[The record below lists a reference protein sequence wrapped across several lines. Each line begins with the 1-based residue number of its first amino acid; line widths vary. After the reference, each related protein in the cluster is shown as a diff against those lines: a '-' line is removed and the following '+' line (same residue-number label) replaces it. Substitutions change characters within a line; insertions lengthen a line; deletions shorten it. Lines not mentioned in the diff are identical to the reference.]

1 MASSATVSAPKKRKS
16 FSEYFH
22 SMRGQQ
28 LIVTLVFLFVP
39 LVLLFMFTYL
49 PFFKMVEF
57 SFFKMKYIGRRTF
70 VGLQNYISV
79 FTRKDCF
86 HALSLSLYYMV
97 GSVVQ
102 MALALLFATIL
113 SFKCKGSKFFR
124 GALYFPCLICGISV
138 GFIFKFFF
146 THGFV
151 LDTLLSWVGFNVDKL
166 PFWLRDESINNVVL
180 VACSIWKY
188 IGQNIVMFIGAIA
201 SVDPVLYEAAE
212 IDGANAWHRFKDII
226 LPSISTIVVL
236 NLIIS
241 VSGALSAF
249 EMPYV
254 VTGGGFN
261 TSTYFVV
268 MDKIAHTD
276 QKVGLA
282 SAMAV
287 VLLLLIVI
295 VTYAQKAVEK
305 YALLIFAA
313 FVALVPIVSCIFTAF
328 KSEEEYANTNV
339 ITPPKSWLNFD
350 NFITAWNKANMGEAF
365 LNSFIILICVLA
377 GSIMISAML
386 AYVLN
391 RFKFPGNKLIR
402 NLFTIATL
410 IPGIASQVTV
420 YQIMTALHLVNSM
433 PGYIIL
439 MMGTDVITIYI
450 FLQFFEN
457 LSPTL
462 DESAILDGCTYFGVF
477 FKILLPLLKPAIVT
491 SAILKGVSTYN
502 EYYMANLY
510 LQDKTKYQVVAT
522 SLYVFS
528 GPMGNQYNYICAGVI
543 ITIIPALIVFL
554 LCQDQ
559 IYSGM
564 AAGAVKG

>member
-1 MASSATVSAPKKRKS
+1 MNETTAIKTKRV
-16 FSEYFH
+16 
-22 SMRGQQ
+22 
-28 LIVTLVFLFVP
+28 LI
-39 LVLLFMFTYL
+39 
-49 PFFKMVEF
+49 
-57 SFFKMKYIGRRTF
+57 
-70 VGLQNYISV
+70 N
-79 FTRKDCF
+79 
-86 HALSLSLYYMV
+86 
-97 GSVVQ
+97 
-102 MALALLFATIL
+102 
-113 SFKCKGSKFFR
+113 
-124 GALYFPCLICGISV
+124 IC
-138 GFIFKFFF
+138 
-146 THGFV
+146 
-151 LDTLLSWVGFNVDKL
+151 
-166 PFWLRDESINNVVL
+166 
-180 VACSIWKY
+180 
-188 IGQNIVMFIGAIA
+188 
-201 SVDPVLYEAAE
+201 
-212 IDGANAWHRFKDII
+212 
-226 LPSISTIVVL
+226 
-236 NLIIS
+236 
-241 VSGALSAF
+241 
-249 EMPYV
+249 
-254 VTGGGFN
+254 
-261 TSTYFVV
+261 
-268 MDKIAHTD
+268 
-276 QKVGLA
+276 
-282 SAMAV
+282 
-287 VLLLLIVI
+287 
-295 VTYAQKAVEK
+295 K

-457 LSPTL
+457 LS
-462 DESAILDGCTYFGVF
+462 
-477 FKILLPLLKPAIVT
+477 KPAIVT

>member
-1 MASSATVSAPKKRKS
+1 MNA
-16 FSEYFH
+16 
-22 SMRGQQ
+22 
-28 LIVTLVFLFVP
+28 I
-39 LVLLFMFTYL
+39 
-49 PFFKMVEF
+49 
-57 SFFKMKYIGRRTF
+57 KMKR
-70 VGLQNYISV
+70 
-79 FTRKDCF
+79 
-86 HALSLSLYYMV
+86 
-97 GSVVQ
+97 
-102 MALALLFATIL
+102 IL
-113 SFKCKGSKFFR
+113 INICK
-124 GALYFPCLICGISV
+124 
-138 GFIFKFFF
+138 
-146 THGFV
+146 
-151 LDTLLSWVGFNVDKL
+151 
-166 PFWLRDESINNVVL
+166 
-180 VACSIWKY
+180 
-188 IGQNIVMFIGAIA
+188 
-201 SVDPVLYEAAE
+201 
-212 IDGANAWHRFKDII
+212 
-226 LPSISTIVVL
+226 
-236 NLIIS
+236 
-241 VSGALSAF
+241 
-249 EMPYV
+249 YV
-254 VTGGGFN
+254 
-261 TSTYFVV
+261 
-268 MDKIAHTD
+268 
-276 QKVGLA
+276 
-282 SAMAV
+282 
-287 VLLLLIVI
+287 
-295 VTYAQKAVEK
+295 
-305 YALLIFAA
+305 LLIFAA

-328 KSEEEYANTNV
+328 KTEQEYASTNV
-339 ITPPKSWLNFD
+339 ITLPKSFLNFD
-350 NFITAWNKANMGEAF
+350 NFIIAWNKANMGKAF

-457 LSPTL
+457 LSSTL

-564 AAGAVKG
+564 AAGAREVMKTVLDELAVRHLTDVQVQQTGCIGMCEKEVLVDVVRPGEPRITYGKVKPADVKKIIAEHVVNGRVVQELVVGKIEQE